1 MSAPAI
7 VFPDAVAE
15 TLPIVRRVLTGR
27 PEAYSSGA
35 TVSSKFPPTDDTER
49 TLPWVRVS
57 VDGTSRSQLV
67 NGRAIVRVAVWHTDA
82 SRANALA
89 RLLEALL
96 LASPAGGIRSFAP
109 NTGPLDAD
117 DPDTAE
123 PLSAFTL
130 AARLRPEQL

>member
-1 MSAPAI
+1 MTGPAI
-7 VFPDAVAE
+7 LFPDAIAE
-15 TLPIVRRVLTGR
+15 TLPIVRRVLATR
-27 PEAYSSGA
+27 SEPYASGA
-35 TVSSKFPPTDDTER
+35 TVSSKFPPTGDSKPS
-49 TLPWVRVS
+49 LPWVRVS
-57 VDGTSRSQLV
+57 VDATSRSQLV
-67 NGRAIVRVAVWHTDA
+67 NGRATVRVAVWHTDA

-96 LASPAGGIRSFAP
+96 LASPSGGIRSFSP

>member
-1 MSAPAI
+1 VTVAI
-7 VFPDAVAE
+7 LFPDAVAE
-15 TLPIVRRVLTGR
+15 TLPVVRRVLDGR
-27 PEAYSSGA
+27 PEPWAA
-35 TVSSKFPPTDDTER
+35 AVTVSSKFPPADDAKR
-49 TLPWVRVS
+49 ALPWVRVS

-96 LASPAGGIRSFAP
+96 LASPSGGIRSFAP
-109 NTGPLDAD
+109 NTGPLDAE

-130 AARLRPEQL
+130 SARLRPEQL

>member
-1 MSAPAI
+1 VTGPAI

-15 TLPIVRRVLTGR
+15 ALPIVRRALSGR
-27 PEAYSSGA
+27 REAYAAGA
-35 TVSSKFPPTDDTER
+35 TVSSKFPPADDAKR
-49 TLPWVRVS
+49 ALPWVRVS
-57 VDGTSRSQLV
+57 VDGTARSQLV
-67 NGRAIVRVAVWHTDA
+67 NGRATVRVAVWHTDA

-96 LASPAGGIRSFAP
+96 LASPGGGIRSFAP
-109 NTGPLDAD
+109 NTGPLDAE